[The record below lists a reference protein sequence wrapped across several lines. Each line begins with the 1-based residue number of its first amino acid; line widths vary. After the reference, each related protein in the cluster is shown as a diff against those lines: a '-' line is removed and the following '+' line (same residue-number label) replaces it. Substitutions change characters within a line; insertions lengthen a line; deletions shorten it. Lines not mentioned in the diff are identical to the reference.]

1 VIEAAWYS
9 LRIGGRAF
17 SFVKSGSAVLLAAML
32 CSAGFLSG
40 EEAPPLMP
48 MPVSVHFEDGSLRL
62 THRFRFDWHG
72 AKDELLKHAADRFAM
87 NLNRRTG
94 IDFVRD
100 DSLSEA
106 PVVIAIDCKGADPN
120 FLTTKAE
127 ESYRLRVTAKGVE
140 IEAAG
145 PTGVL
150 RALATLLQLVQ
161 EGSEG
166 FGFREV
172 SIEDHPRFVWR
183 GIMLDISR
191 HFMPAKL
198 IEHEIDAME
207 QVKLNVLHLHITD
220 SESFSMES
228 KVFPLLYQKGAPDG
242 RYLTQDELREIIAY
256 ARERGVRV
264 VPEIEM
270 PGHMK
275 SWLPGYPELAS
286 GPGPFKAESDYA
298 GADAALNPT
307 DEKVYKFIDNLI
319 GEMAGLFPDA
329 YFHIGG
335 DEVLGK
341 QWASNAGIQ
350 QFMKDHSLK
359 NKGELQAYFT
369 KRVNDIVRAHG
380 KTMIGWDE
388 VLDGDAPPSVAIE
401 AWRSSRMTA
410 VSVKAGHATIVAA
423 PYYLDWLMPA
433 GKHYVNDPLDTNA
446 WGMSEEDYD
455 SSAKEDGLLTNAVVL
470 HGEIRLSPEERE
482 LVLGGDAPLWSE
494 TITPEM
500 LDAGLWPRSAALAER
515 FWSPREVK
523 DVEDMYRRL
532 YVIDRLLAVL
542 GTNQYANQE
551 RMLDRIAPQDPGPL
565 KTLAGV
571 VEPIKF
577 LSHWH
582 SSLGGKQPD
591 QNTLADASL
600 PESLEARRF
609 CDGVHA
615 LLTKGSGDKE
625 LSGHLTSQLKEWQN
639 NDASLVRSFGSI
651 PNWQPAIETS
661 ADLRDLA
668 TIGLDAMGFLATKQ
682 TPAKAWVD
690 SADLVIQKQQKY
702 FDANARNAN
711 PAVKPAQPAS
721 EVLIM
726 ILPGIK
732 ELAKA
737 AERVNQ

>member
-1 VIEAAWYS
+1 
-9 LRIGGRAF
+9 
-17 SFVKSGSAVLLAAML
+17 
-32 CSAGFLSG
+32 
-40 EEAPPLMP
+40 MP
-48 MPVSVHFEDGSLRL
+48 MPASVHFQGGNLRL
-62 THRFRFDWHG
+62 THRLRFDWHG
-72 AKDELLKHAADRFAM
+72 VKDELLKRAVDRFVM

-100 DSLSEA
+100 DSLDEA
-106 PVVIAIDCKGADPN
+106 PVVISTDCKAADPN

-127 ESYRLRVTAKGVE
+127 ESYGLKITDSGVE

-145 PTGVL
+145 ATGVL
-150 RALATLLQLVQ
+150 RALATLLQLV
-161 EGSEG
+161 ESSSDG

-172 SIEDHPRFVWR
+172 LIEDHPRFAWR
-183 GIMLDISR
+183 GIMIDISR

-207 QVKLNVLHLHITD
+207 LVKLNVLHLHITD
-220 SESFSMES
+220 SESFSIES
-228 KVFPLLYQKGAPDG
+228 KVYPLLYQKGALDG
-242 RYLTQDELREIIAY
+242 RYLTQDEVREIIAY
-256 ARERGVRV
+256 AGDRGIRV

-286 GPGPFKAESDYA
+286 GPGPFQAGSDYA
-298 GADAALNPT
+298 GDDAALNPT
-307 DEKVYKFIDNLI
+307 DEHVYKFLDNLI

-335 DEVLGK
+335 DEVIGK

-359 NKGELQAYFT
+359 SKGELQAYFT
-369 KRVNDIVRAHG
+369 KRVNEIVRAHG

-388 VLDGDAPPSVAIE
+388 VLDGAAPQSVAIE

-410 VSVKAGHATIVAA
+410 VSVKAGHPTIVAT
-423 PYYLDWLMPA
+423 PYYLDWLIPA
-433 GKHYVNDPLDTNA
+433 GRHYANDPLDTNA
-446 WGMSEEDYD
+446 WGISEKEYSGAD
-455 SSAKEDGLLTNAVVL
+455 KEDGLLTNAFVL
-470 HGEIRLSPEERE
+470 HGEIPLSAEERQ
-482 LVLGGDAPLWSE
+482 LVLGGEAPMWTE

-515 FWSPREVK
+515 FWSPREVR
-523 DVEDMYRRL
+523 DVDDMYRRL
-532 YVIDRLLAVL
+532 YTIDRLLAVL
-542 GTNQYANQE
+542 GTNQYANQQ

-565 KTLAGV
+565 ETLAGV

-582 SSLGGKQPD
+582 SSRGGLQPD
-591 QNTLADASL
+591 QNTMADAAL
-600 PESLEARRF
+600 PESLEARKF
-609 CDGVHA
+609 CDGVHV
-615 LLTKGSGDKE
+615 LLTDARGDKE
-625 LSGHLTSQLKEWQN
+625 LSRHLMSQLKAWEG
-639 NDASLVRSFGSI
+639 NDAAFVRSVGSI
-651 PNWQPAIETS
+651 PNWQPVIETS

-668 TIGLDAMGFLATKQ
+668 TIGLDSLGFLAAGQ
-682 TPAKAWVD
+682 VPAKSWVD
-690 SADLVIQKQQKY
+690 AADLVIQKQQRY
-702 FDANARNAN
+702 IDASARYPN
-711 PAVKPAQPAS
+711 PALKPKQPAS

-732 ELAKA
+732 ELTMA
-737 AERVNQ
+737 AERVTQ